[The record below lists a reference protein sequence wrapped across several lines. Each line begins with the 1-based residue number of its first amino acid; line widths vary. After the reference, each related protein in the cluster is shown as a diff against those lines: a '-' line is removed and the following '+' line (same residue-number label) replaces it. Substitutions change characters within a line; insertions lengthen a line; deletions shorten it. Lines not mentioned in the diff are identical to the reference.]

1 MIFIHVDSQMFLASH
16 AVQSLIH
23 NILLFLTSSNK
34 ARRFPKITEIFSW
47 YTSFS
52 VRLRWTK
59 HIDFRKYRKCSTGS
73 QKQPHMF
80 WRLTEIAK
88 DVWWLHEFVRWILLT
103 CIKDKSAVAWRS
115 SAYYDIE
122 LFISYPLSLCHN
134 VTEFSTPSLPLKKE
148 GGEGGK
154 LGKRWLTSQRMQ
166 TRRLLI
172 CYKTFSLTARVRL
185 AHELIMFETELE
197 VLLWTHRTLMEASLH
212 HLFCFPGIF
221 RPPKSIT
228 S

>member
-1 MIFIHVDSQMFLASH
+1 
-16 AVQSLIH
+16 
-23 NILLFLTSSNK
+23 
-34 ARRFPKITEIFSW
+34 
-47 YTSFS
+47 
-52 VRLRWTK
+52 
-59 HIDFRKYRKCSTGS
+59 
-73 QKQPHMF
+73 MF

-103 CIKDKSAVAWRS
+103 WCVKDKLARS
-115 SAYYDIE
+115 FAEFAHEHIMIWSC
-122 LFISYPLSLCHN
+122 LLVSLLVCLI
-134 VTEFSTPSLPLKKE
+134 TSLDSLPPTPFFFRGG
-148 GGEGGK
+148 GGE